1 MQIVEAGILQ
11 AGEPGTARAAL
22 TFPSVIAL
30 ANGALLA
37 TLRAGSTKDSAD
49 EMLDLY
55 RSDDGGRTW
64 RELRRLGFDGE
75 VPAGPG
81 GARGTLKVCYLTE
94 LAPGH
99 LIAAAMWIDR
109 TSYPGQPL
117 FNPVTEGCLP
127 MFILLADSRD
137 GGATWTPWRRVLLP
151 DDIGPASLTS
161 PILRL
166 PDGTLAISVETNK
179 HYHDDAK
186 WRQRVVLVHSRDS
199 GRTWGAPIT
208 AGQDPSGR
216 IFNWDQRLGLAPDGR
231 IGAFV
236 WTYDSDARIYL
247 NVHRRISADG
257 GMTWSRAEDL
267 GFADQPGRLAVLPD
281 GRVVLPWV
289 DRFGTR
295 SIRARLA
302 PAIDAAFDPAS
313 EVALYTLGEDQARS
327 ASEDTTGALLAEMS
341 LWTFGLPYAE
351 ALPDGDV
358 LAVYYAGDQAALDIR
373 WARLRV

>member
-1 MQIVEAGILQ
+1 MQIVETGVLRR
-11 AGEPGTARAAL
+11 GEPGTARAAL
-22 TFPSVIAL
+22 TFPGVAAL

-37 TLRAGSTKDSAD
+37 TLRTGSTKDSAD
-49 EMLDLY
+49 ETLGLY

-64 RELRRLGFDGE
+64 RELRRLAFDGE
-75 VPAGPG
+75 IG

-109 TSYPGQPL
+109 TSHPGQPL
-117 FNPVTEGCLP
+117 FNPATEGCLP
-127 MFILLADSRD
+127 MSILLADSRD
-137 GGATWTPWRRVLLP
+137 AGATWAPWRLVPLP

-179 HYHDDAK
+179 QYHDDTQ
-186 WRQRVVLVHSRDS
+186 WFQRVVLAHSHD
-199 GRTWGAPIT
+199 GGCTWDTPIT

-236 WTYDSDARIYL
+236 WTYDSDARVYL
-247 NVHRRISADG
+247 NIHRRISADG
-257 GMTWSRAEDL
+257 GMTWSAADDL
-267 GFADQPGRLAVLPD
+267 GFADQPGRPAVLPD

-289 DRFGTR
+289 DRFDTH

-302 PAIDAAFDPAS
+302 PAIDAAFDPTS
-313 EVALYTLGEDQARS
+313 EVVLYTLDEDQARS

-341 LWTFGLPYAE
+341 LWTFGLPYAV
-351 ALPDGDV
+351 ALSDGDV
-358 LAVYYAGDQAALDIR
+358 LAVYYAGDQAALDVR